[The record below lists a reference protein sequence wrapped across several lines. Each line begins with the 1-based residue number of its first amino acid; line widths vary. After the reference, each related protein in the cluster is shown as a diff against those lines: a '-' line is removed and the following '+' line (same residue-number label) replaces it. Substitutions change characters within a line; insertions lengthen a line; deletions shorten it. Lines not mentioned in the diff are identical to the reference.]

1 MGTVLKIAA
10 GVLIGL
16 LAYQIIIYRNIDYQ
30 TNEYK
35 QLIADQQA
43 EYEAQRKKIRD
54 TQTLRNNFVLLTNS
68 IATYYRKN
76 KALPMF
82 ISDLQC
88 ADTFRNR
95 EKMDCAKVYEDGVF
109 YVNHENEWVSAEPYV
124 LDGKLYNKCKASIS
138 LSTGNDKY
146 QDCAHLDIST
156 IPEEKSPPFDCDAA
170 AGEAEKIICASD
182 KLIANEVKL
191 SLTYE
196 TLLEQ
201 SSADKKP
208 QIIDDQVDFINLR
221 RKTCYTSDCIEE
233 MTLKKILRLEFLGVW
248 KKDG

>member
-16 LAYQIIIYRNIDYQ
+16 LAYQIIIYQNIDYQ

-35 QLIADQQA
+35 KQIADQQA
-43 EYEAQRKKIRD
+43 AYENQRKKIRD
-54 TQTLRNNFVLLTNS
+54 KQALSNNFKLLTNS
-68 IATYYRKN
+68 IASYYRKN
-76 KALPMF
+76 KVLPKF

-88 ADTFRNR
+88 SDTFKSRG
-95 EKMDCAKVYEDGVF
+95 KMDCAVVSDDGVF
-109 YVNHENEWVSAEPYV
+109 YVNHENEWVSLEPYV
-124 LDGKLYNKCKASIS
+124 LDGKLYNKCKSSIS
-138 LSTGNDKY
+138 LSIGSGIN
-146 QDCAHLDIST
+146 QDCSSLDINA
-156 IPEEKSPPFDCDAA
+156 IPEKKSPPFDCGAA
-170 AGEAEKIICASD
+170 TGEAEKIICASD

-191 SLTYE
+191 SLTYKA
-196 TLLEQ
+196 LLQQ

-208 QIIDDQVDFINLR
+208 QIIDDQNDFINLR

-248 KKDG
+248 KK